1 MHAVQKKASEISV
14 GDIVFCQVQPGE
26 RYFAHI
32 VLEVVQPNYYTEA
45 KYYQIGNI
53 TGHRNGWCFREQIY
67 GILVDVQVLWDGQ
80 YYSRPLPKGI
90 FAQVRELVQ
99 KRRWSR
105 AAAKLCEPWRGGR
118 NFGSRG
124 DSSRCNSTR

>member
-1 MHAVQKKASEISV
+1 MRATAKDGIHSFQKTASEICV

-53 TGHRNGWCFREQIY
+53 TGHRNGWCFREHIF
-67 GILVDVQVLWDGQ
+67 GILVEVQVSGPGR
-80 YYSRPLPKGI
+80 YYNRPFPKSVYP
-90 FAQVRELVQ
+90 QVKGLE
-99 KRRWSR
+99 KDDRWSQE
-105 AAAKLCEPWRGGR
+105 AQKLCEPLW
-118 NFGSRG
+118 
-124 DSSRCNSTR
+124 